1 MRILGLI
8 IAKAAEQ
15 RLERAREADNKRRVE
30 EQRAEERRMLRE
42 KLEKSMAVAK
52 VQNAVP
58 IAS

>member
-1 MRILGLI
+1 LRILGLI